1 MNSRRLGPPWYES
14 LPVYPP
20 GKPIEETAREYGLA
34 EGEIAK
40 LASNEN
46 ALGPSPKAVAAIQ
59 AAIPNLNLY
68 PDGSAYYLKE
78 ALCRRYSA
86 YRVTFEQLLPAN
98 GTNEVIE
105 LLMKSMLQ
113 PDEKIAVWTP
123 TFIIYELCCRSNG
136 RQVVNVPMDEDFT
149 YGIDAMIQ
157 AIEDDP
163 KIKMVFLANPNN
175 PTGTWVGAEWMSR
188 FIQRLPEDVVFIL
201 DEAYK
206 EFVRAPDQADGIA
219 LALGRPRTM
228 TMRTFSKAYGLAG
241 IRVGYGIGDKE
252 MVNLLNQARAPF
264 NCNALAQAAA
274 IGALE
279 DEEFLVRSRTLV
291 AEQLPQLREGLARYG
306 VKTWDSQTNF
316 VLADFGKPFDSLFP
330 LFLAEGVILR
340 PMTGYGQP
348 NCARINIGTTDNHQ
362 RLWAACDKILG

>member
-1 MNSRRLGPPWYES
+1 MNGRRLGPPWYES
-14 LPVYPP
+14 LPIYPP
-20 GKPIEETAREYGLA
+20 GKPIEETAREFGLA
-34 EGEIAK
+34 EQQIAK

-46 ALGPSPKAVAAIQ
+46 VLGPSPKAVAAIQ
-59 AAIPNLNLY
+59 AALPKLNLY

-86 YRVTFEQLLPAN
+86 YGVTFDNLLPAN

-136 RQVVNVPMDEDFT
+136 REVVHVPMDPDFS
-149 YGIDAMIQ
+149 YGVDAMIE
-157 AIEDDP
+157 ALESDP

-175 PTGTWVGAEWMSR
+175 PTGSWVGADWMAE
-188 FIQRLPEDVVFIL
+188 FIQRIPEDVVFIL

-206 EFVRAPDQADGIA
+206 EFVRAGDQADGIS

-241 IRVGYGIGDKE
+241 IRVGYGIGDRD
-252 MVNLLNQARAPF
+252 MVGLLNKARAPF

-274 IGALE
+274 VGALE
-279 DEEFLVRSRTLV
+279 DEAFLIQSRGLV
-291 AEQLPQLREGLARYG
+291 EAQLPELRAGLQGYG

-316 VLADFGKPFDSLFP
+316 VLGDFGQPFDPLFP
-330 LFLAEGVILR
+330 RFLEAGVILR
-340 PMTGYGQP
+340 PMTGYGLP
-348 NCARINIGTTDNHQ
+348 NCARINIGTEDNHK
-362 RLWAACDKILG
+362 RLWAACDNILG